1 MNVFEIIAL
10 LLTLAAVFGYLNQRW
25 IRLPPTIGLMLIS
38 LILSLGLIAA
48 GQLGPG
54 LEEQADQIVESI
66 DFSRTLMNGM
76 LSFLLFA
83 GALHIDLR
91 ALARQKWAIG
101 TFATIGIVCSAVMIG
116 VATWF
121 LLGWLGTPLP
131 FIYCLTFGAL
141 ISPTDPIAVLGLLKQ
156 AKAPKSLETKIAGE
170 SLFNDGVGVVL
181 FVVLFEILTGEHAF
195 EVGHVVVL
203 FAQEVIGGLSLGLFL
218 GWIVYRMIK
227 GVENYQVEV
236 LLTLALVT
244 GGYALAMALH
254 MSGPLTVVTAG
265 LLIGNFGRARA
276 MSDLT
281 RKNLDTFWELID
293 EILNAVLF
301 VLIGLEI
308 LVLTLSGKY
317 LLAGALLVPV
327 VLLARFI
334 SLGIPITLFRRRR
347 TFTPHAVKL
356 MTWGGLRGGISVALA
371 LSLPSGEARDLILT
385 VTYVVVVFSLLVQGL
400 TIPRLLRWTLPEV
413 GEDP

>member
-10 LLTLAAVFGYLNQRW
+10 LLSLAAIFSYINYRF
-25 IRLPPTIGLMLIS
+25 IRLPPTIGLMLIA
-38 LILSLGLIAA
+38 LVLSLGLII
-48 GQLGPG
+48 GSQFGID
-54 LEEQADQIVESI
+54 LEKRADQIIESI
-66 DFSRTLMNGM
+66 DFSQTLMQGM

-91 ALARQKWAIG
+91 ALANQKWAVG
-101 TFATIGIVCSAVMIG
+101 TFATVGILVSAGLISG
-116 VATWF
+116 ATYL
-121 LLGWLGTPLP
+121 LLGWLGMPLP
-131 FIYCLTFGAL
+131 FIYCLIFGAL

-156 AKAPKSLETKIAGE
+156 AKAPKSLEIKIAGE

-195 EVGHVVVL
+195 DLSHIGLL
-203 FAQEVIGGLSLGLFL
+203 FAQEVVGGLALGLLL
-218 GWIVYRMIK
+218 GWIVYLMLK

-244 GGYALAMALH
+244 GGYALATALH
-254 MSGPLTVVTAG
+254 LSGPLTVVTAG

-276 MSDLT
+276 MSDQT
-281 RKNLDTFWELID
+281 RQNLDTFWELID

-308 LVLTLSGKY
+308 LILTLSGRF
-317 LLAGALLVPV
+317 LLAGALMIPI

-334 SLGIPITLFRRRR
+334 ALSIPVTIFRQRRE
-347 TFTPHAVKL
+347 FSPHAIKIL
-356 MTWGGLRGGISVALA
+356 TWGG
-371 LSLPSGEARDLILT
+371 
-385 VTYVVVVFSLLVQGL
+385 
-400 TIPRLLRWTLPEV
+400 
-413 GEDP
+413 